1 MEKTNRELINQ
12 NIYILADK
20 YNNHNINIINK
31 LIDNDKNLIIV
42 SSNYKNYIT
51 LEEKIFIQKRRIDYN
66 IK

>member
-12 NIYILADK
+12 NIYILANK
-20 YNNHNINIINK
+20 YNNNNINIINK
-31 LIDNDKNLIIV
+31 LIDKIKNLIIV
-42 SSNYKNYIT
+42 SSNYKNYIN

>member
-20 YNNHNINIINK
+20 YNSHNINIINK
-31 LIDNDKNLIIV
+31 LIDKVKNLIIV
-42 SSNYKNYIT
+42 SSNYKNYIN